1 MFMKASEKKNSFSSR
16 GFTLVE
22 LAIVL
27 VIVGFL
33 VSAFLTPLSA
43 QLDQSRNAE
52 GRRDLDEIKGVLLGF
67 SVINGRLPCPDTTGD
82 GVEDACAN
90 ASSAA
95 STGGNLPWSTLGLK
109 STDPWNRAYQYRVN
123 NAFTANFTLNTV
135 GTGAGIIQI
144 CTDSTCAVTES
155 ANVPVLIFTRGK
167 NGATFPPVGLDEQE
181 NSDGDGTFVNHG
193 FVEGANAYDDLV
205 SWLSTGS
212 IMNRMV
218 AAGRLP

>member
-1 MFMKASEKKNSFSSR
+1 MKTNQKSISYASK

-52 GRRDLDEIKGVLLGF
+52 ARRDLDEIKGVLLGF
-67 SVINGRLPCPDTTGD
+67 AVINGRLPCPDTSGD
-82 GVEDACAN
+82 GLEDACAN
-90 ASSAA
+90 ANTTS
-95 STGGNLPWSTLGLK
+95 STGGNLPWVTLGLK
-109 STDPWNRAYQYRVN
+109 STDPWDRAYQYRVN

-135 GTGAGIIQI
+135 GAGAGIIRV
-144 CTDSTCAVTES
+144 CADNACVVTES
-155 ANVPVLIFTRGK
+155 ANVPMLVFSRGK
-167 NGATFPPVGLDEQE
+167 NGSVFPPISLDEQE
-181 NSDGDGTFVNHG
+181 NADGDGTFVNHG
-193 FVEGANAYDDLV
+193 FIDGPNAYDDLV

-218 AAGRLP
+218 TAGRLP

>member
-1 MFMKASEKKNSFSSR
+1 MITSQKSISFSSR

-52 GRRDLDEIKGVLLGF
+52 ARRDLDEIKDVLLGF
-67 SVINGRLPCPDTTGD
+67 VVINGRLPCPDVTGD
-82 GVEDACAN
+82 GIQDPCAN
-90 ASSAA
+90 ASNAA
-95 STGGNLPWSTLGLK
+95 STGGNLPWVTLGLK
-109 STDPWNRAYQYRVN
+109 STDPWNRTYQYRVN
-123 NAFTANFTLNTV
+123 NAFTTNFTLNTA
-135 GTGAGIIQI
+135 GTGAGIIRV
-144 CTDSTCAVTES
+144 CTDNTCAVTES
-155 ANVPVLIFTRGK
+155 ANVPTLVFSRGK
-167 NGATFPPVGLDEQE
+167 NGAILPPVSLDEQE
-181 NSDGDGTFVNHG
+181 NSNGDGTFVNHG
-193 FVEGANAYDDLV
+193 FADGVNAYDDLV